1 MNMTATKGAARPKT
15 PAAANIGSPAY
26 LDPLDDDR
34 PGDDVVV
41 TTRRAISRIALVAA
55 ETAGRFQREG
65 VPHDAMTWMLAP
77 LALFSGSNALE
88 ACLDRDACLRGIL
101 IHGLSL
107 GLDADPMTIDA
118 LTADDDT
125 AYDDV
130 GCELSPHGFA
140 PDAATGG
147 FRSNVL
153 SFPEPTACGLRLFT
167 ATLVASDGFETV
179 QAFHASLAMDEVEV
193 AGRLYCR
200 IGAAAADAK
209 ILKGFDPTDPLVAA
223 LVSDVMCDTLA
234 LIAAEPTSPIAAG
247 LDVNIEQRFYG

>member
-34 PGDDVVV
+34 PSDVVVV

-55 ETAGRFQREG
+55 EAAGRFQREG

-88 ACLDRDACLRGIL
+88 ACLERDACLRGIL

-118 LTADDDT
+118 LTADDDDDD
-125 AYDDV
+125 DDV
-130 GCELSPHGFA
+130 DGAVSLFGRV
-140 PDAATGG
+140 PDAATIG

-153 SFPEPTACGLRLFT
+153 SFPEPGAGGLRLFT
-167 ATLVASDGFETV
+167 ATVVANDGFETV
-179 QAFHASLAMDEVEV
+179 QAFHASLAADEAEI
-193 AGRLYCR
+193 AGRLYSR
-200 IGAAAADAK
+200 IGAAAADAR
-209 ILKGFDPTDPLVAA
+209 IMKGFDPNDPLVAA

-234 LIAAEPTSPIAAG
+234 LIAAEPSSSIAAG